1 MGTFIVHGGKSLKGE
16 IIPQGAKNE
25 ALQVICA
32 TLLTSETIT
41 INNIPR
47 IRDVDKLIELIECLG
62 VKVSRV
68 SKSTISFK
76 ADNINPDYLL
86 TGEYRS
92 QSNSIRGSIMVV
104 GPLLARFG
112 KAFIPKPGGDKI
124 GRRRVDTHFIGFQKL
139 CRMLVSMGAK
149 IDGIGSN
156 LLYIDGVNELKGCV
170 HTILPD
176 MIEIGSFIGMAAIT
190 ESEITIDRKSTRLN
204 SSHGYLS

>member
-1 MGTFIVHGGKSLKGE
+1 MGTFIVHGGKSLKRE
-16 IIPQGAKNE
+16 KIPQGAKNE
-25 ALQVICA
+25 ALQAIW
-32 TLLTSETIT
+32 TNLLTSETIT

-47 IRDVDKLIELIECLG
+47 IRDVDKLIELIEFLG
-62 VKVSRV
+62 VKVSRE
-68 SKSTISFK
+68 SKTTISFK

-139 CRMLVSMGAK
+139 GA
-149 IDGIGSN
+149 
-156 LLYIDGVNELKGCV
+156 
-170 HTILPD
+170 
-176 MIEIGSFIGMAAIT
+176 
-190 ESEITIDRKSTRLN
+190 RLEFN
-204 SSHGYLS
+204 PSDPFYRVEASSLTGT